1 MLPSG
6 LSNLF
11 HPSPVAN
18 ATGREMPPSGLRHCP
33 LRLGYRPLRLRHC
46 PLRLGYRLLGLGR
59 RPLGYRPLGRGGN
72 AVTAWSIRSELT
84 RSMRQVALSGA
95 AVTALALVTAYVT
108 WFQHALPKQGE
119 RLNVCSHYC
128 NPLQS
133 ASLVSK
139 FSNKKVQNAL
149 GNCRE
154 AYPGWGLLQG
164 QALAILKIWLLCRF
178 AFLQRP
184 IFMTVPLHD
193 GPC

>member
-1 MLPSG
+1 MCLIIPKHGGGHFPVSPSG

-11 HPSPVAN
+11 HPSPVAH
-18 ATGREMPPSGLRHCP
+18 AIGREMPPSG
-33 LRLGYRPLRLRHC
+33 LRHC

-95 AVTALALVTAYVT
+95 AVTAFALVTAYVT

-128 NPLQS
+128 NPPQS
-133 ASLVSK
+133 ASLVTK
-139 FSNKKVQNAL
+139 FSNEKVRL
-149 GNCRE
+149 
-154 AYPGWGLLQG
+154 P
-164 QALAILKIWLLCRF
+164 
-178 AFLQRP
+178 
-184 IFMTVPLHD
+184 
-193 GPC
+193 